1 MRKWLMELMTPMV
14 ATEPPTMARI
24 STANSYTVI

>member
-1 MRKWLMELMTPMV
+1 LMTPMV
-14 ATEPPTMARI
+14 ATDPPTMARI